1 MSRWFLGN
9 DVSCKMFTELVR
21 FSIPSMSND
30 SQKRC
35 SFRFT
40 FNPTRSIIRP
50 NDSRIRHERRG
61 RETLL
66 SSSKPNF
73 ERILRIGTRFW
84 SWFDLFLFGQKGP
97 RKWFQARVNPSRR
110 LISPPL
116 QDETTSLSIFSRCLT
131 KQVRDLP
138 FRGIR
143 GSRGSNIEIFWPT
156 YVLI

>member
-1 MSRWFLGN
+1 MFLVKCLQNSFDFQSRACQMILRKGVHF
-9 DVSCKMFTELVR
+9 VSLL
-21 FSIPSMSND
+21 IPLD
-30 SQKRC
+30 RL
-35 SFRFT
+35 FDRT
-40 FNPTRSIIRP
+40 IREFGKDP
-50 NDSRIRHERRG
+50 RHERRG

-66 SSSKPNF
+66 SSLKPNF

-131 KQVRDLP
+131 RQVRDLP